1 MDCNVIMD
9 LLPLYTDG
17 CCSDESKVLVE
28 KHIKNCKAC
37 RNVLEDMSRSGFDA
51 SVSCAKAPS
60 KIGRI
65 SQFKASILQSVLLFL
80 SFAAI
85 TLGVTFEAAT
95 PMGELNGNWAY
106 MLIVP
111 ATAFMLSLAN
121 WYFVRLYK
129 SRSVFSICS
138 SLITAGFGVAGFAW
152 TVIHYGNFTSFYL
165 SFGIGVAVTALLC
178 ALSKILSSVYAKA
191 LGKD

>member
-1 MDCNVIMD
+1 MDCNIIMD
-9 LLPLYTDG
+9 LLPLYADG
-17 CCSDESKVLVE
+17 CCSEESKALVE
-28 KHIKNCKAC
+28 KHIKDCKTC
-37 RNVLEDMSRSGFDA
+37 KKVFSDMKDGGLGEA
-51 SVSCAKAPS
+51 VSVTLPA

-65 SQFKASILQSVLLFL
+65 SQFKASLLQSLLLFL

-85 TLGVTFEAAT
+85 TLGVTLEAAT
-95 PMGELNGNWAY
+95 PMGDINGNWAY

-111 ATAFMLSLAN
+111 ATAFLLSLAN

-129 SRSVFSICS
+129 SRGFFSTCS
-138 SLITAGFGVAGFAW
+138 CLMTAGFALCGYVWAI
-152 TVIHYGNFTSFYL
+152 VHYGNFASFYL
-165 SFGIGVAVTALLC
+165 AFGIGVAVTALLC